1 MGPEP
6 TREDWAAYHAMRR
19 RIREHRKATGAG
31 TIRARITGTA
41 RYLHAR
47 STAPAPRRWA
57 ELLGDAALIA
67 AGIGIG
73 WVIFG

>member
-6 TREDWAAYHAMRR
+6 TAQDWHDYNTARR
-19 RIREHRKATGAG
+19 HLRQIRKQTGAG
-31 TIRARITGTA
+31 TLRARIRGVA

-57 ELLGDAALIA
+57 VLLGDAALIA

-73 WVIFG
+73 WVVFA